1 MVRLFKAFLF
11 KISKDLTFRI
21 TLIIGAGLAVL
32 MTGLYAALQYGLFA
46 LDGMDSETDIGIKFI
61 SGQGMLINSMSPAQN
76 YGLAIPINLITFIC
90 LEFSQ
95 GTIRNKIIAGHSK
108 FKIYVSLFIGGLI
121 FAFALLGTY
130 LLICT
135 GLGTIFGGFNLEE
148 NVYLLTGIAQ
158 VTPEYLVKM
167 IIICIVTYVSIV
179 SFAIFVS
186 AAFRSVGP
194 SIPLVLVP
202 IMICYFAAMI
212 SSLLSMMEG
221 SGIEGF
227 INVIRIVD
235 PLYAIG
241 AIETKTVV
249 ASETDYNIV
258 AYLSN
263 ETFISGICNNLVY
276 AAIFFTAGSIL
287 FKKRDVK

>member
-1 MVRLFKAFLF
+1 MMRLFKAFLF

-32 MTGLYAALQYGLFA
+32 MTGLYAALQYGIFA
-46 LDGMDSETDIGIKFI
+46 LDDMDAEADIGIKFI

-121 FAFALLGTY
+121 FAFGLLGVY

-148 NVYLLTGIAQ
+148 NVYLLTGVAQ

-167 IIICIVTYVSIV
+167 IVICVVTYISIV
-179 SFAIFVS
+179 SFAIFIS
-186 AAFRSVGP
+186 TAFRSVGP

-212 SSLLSMMEG
+212 SSVLSLLDSPG
-221 SGIEGF
+221 VEGF
-227 INVIRIVD
+227 MNVMRIVD

-241 AIETKTVV
+241 AIETKTVIIDE
-249 ASETDYNIV
+249 ANYNIV
-258 AYLSN
+258 ANMSN
-263 ETFISGICNNLVY
+263 ETFIAGICNNLVY
-276 AAIFFTAGSIL
+276 AAIFFTAGSVL
-287 FKKRDVK
+287 FKRRDVK